1 MMRERLIYSLY
12 ACILLALVA
21 LSASLSA
28 CKTTPEPRGE
38 DAQKPLERPVEP
50 RPVEVR
56 FVLTD
61 DVATDLSE
69 PVTGQ
74 MRGAIFHTSDVGAF
88 GPKKGAEAVAKMEPQ
103 AVDFGDPD
111 TLTWSTPPLPPGEY
125 TFLGFVDLDENSPDG
140 PDDGDVVTRPGTN
153 RFDPSDLNG
162 PLEVRFDYI
171 KGSTIFG

>member
-1 MMRERLIYSLY
+1 MRNRRIHRP
-12 ACILLALVA
+12 ILGPLLMLVALVA
-21 LSASLSA
+21 ALPA
-28 CKTTPEPRGE
+28 CKTTPDPRGE
-38 DAQKPLERPVEP
+38 PSETPVERPVEP
-50 RPVEVR
+50 RPVQVR

-61 DVATDLSE
+61 EVAADLTQ
-69 PVTGQ
+69 PATGK
-74 MRGAIFHTSDVGAF
+74 MRGAIFHTSEVGAF
-88 GPKKGAEAVAKMEPQ
+88 GPKKDAEAVAKMEPR
-103 AVDFGDPD
+103 AVDFADPD

-153 RFDPSDLNG
+153 RFDPSELTG